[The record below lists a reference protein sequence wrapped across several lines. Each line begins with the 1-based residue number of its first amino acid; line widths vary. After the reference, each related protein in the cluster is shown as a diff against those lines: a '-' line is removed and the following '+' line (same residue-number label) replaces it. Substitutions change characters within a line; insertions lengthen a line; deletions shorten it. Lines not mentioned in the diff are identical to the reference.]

1 MCSAEGRH
9 LTVALTTFHLSLTTS
24 ATDRMSVFSAAPLIP
39 TDPSSS
45 HPLDF
50 TDLLFSTLINHCT
63 VHTDSPVKYGR

>member
-1 MCSAEGRH
+1 MCSSEGRH

-45 HPLDF
+45 HLLDL
-50 TDLLFSTLINHCT
+50 TDLLL
-63 VHTDSPVKYGR
+63 PR